1 MNIYIMVPAITG
13 FVSTIALIVAVRL
26 VLLSRS
32 ALNISGAFL
41 LITMVFSLMGY
52 LFQLVFHDLSSVL
65 FWQKIQVLGI
75 NFMYPAW
82 LIFILLLTGNR
93 KYICWRLLVVLFVFS
108 LFPIVVLSTPSISQ
122 WFVIT
127 NGLIPVGPY
136 NVLDQ
141 VLGWVVLF
149 STSVAT
155 IQGIIGTIILF
166 NQKKRLQSSFKP
178 QFFLLLFL
186 PILPFITIWVEI
198 TGNNP
203 VAPLSIFNLSI
214 IPVCAIITHTI
225 FSLRVGEE
233 YNRLKENVVNSMRS
247 AVLILDSNECIQYA
261 NPSAY
266 KLLNITNFLPQKAPL
281 SRILPEL
288 DKQLINIK
296 KQKKVGELIKLGDF
310 VFDIDV
316 KTTVDW
322 RGETINKM
330 VVLSNITERE
340 ELERTIIDH
349 NKTITHTNE
358 LLSGLAEV
366 NLHIQRTNNP
376 EDLFDI
382 LDKVFIR
389 IGVSCFITLID
400 QTSNDLFVYYLTSK
414 NDAIPKIEKIIG
426 KRISGYHIPEKYFPQ
441 IYNFFKGSTSE
452 KRADLLKEL
461 FQFEGLNPVLK
472 EAIRLMG
479 IDQDVN
485 MLTLQLKTSDITLGV
500 LGIWGNQLEDNDLP
514 TLRIFANQMASAI
527 ERHQLFQ
534 NEIIRSKELERSNR
548 LITSLVKIST
558 QMGTS
563 SDYSSSLKILGDEIE
578 ALELH
583 CVLGMLDETEE
594 TIIFKYS
601 SFSSKTLNYITK
613 LTGFDFVGYELPKKF
628 WPGTAVIKEGVPVW
642 YTNPIQIFRK
652 MFPQIS
658 ESVFNRIFGKLGIS
672 TNQNLCILPL
682 VLNAKV
688 VGVLPIWGRGIREKD
703 TATLLVFAHQVAEI
717 LQNTKGYEDEL
728 ARANKLSRSNAILIG
743 LSNVASHLETT
754 TELDDFYDSLGKE
767 LKRVN
772 IECMIGTIDK
782 DKKFMRMEYLS
793 ITPKIV
799 EWAIKNNVGIVKGL
813 TIPRKLWPTD
823 EAITKKIPFWDEDP
837 INNIVRMLPYIPK
850 DIIDKSFEYMGIKG
864 KFQMCYLPLII
875 NEEVVGILG
884 VWGSDLCIDDLPGLT
899 VFANQVST
907 SINNATL
914 YDQAQK
920 EIAYRT
926 ETEAR
931 IQESLAEKEVLLKE
945 VHHRVKN
952 NLQIIT
958 SLLNLQ
964 INQSKDTGLIEGLRE
979 SQGRVRAM
987 ALIHEK
993 LYQSDDLAQ
1002 ISMSSYI
1009 SSLTNAL
1016 STSYRIAP
1024 EKVVIQVETA
1034 NIRLDLDSAIPC
1046 GLIIN
1051 ELITNSLKYAFPDDS
1066 KGEIQVF
1073 FKEPQDG
1080 NYILIVK
1087 DNGVGLP
1094 HGLIPEKVSSL
1105 GLKLVS
1111 SLVRQIEGEL
1121 KVTNEV
1127 GVNYEISFS
1136 RMKKK

>member
-1 MNIYIMVPAITG
+1 MVPAVIG

-93 KYICWRLLVVLFVFS
+93 KYICWRLLVVLFVLS
-108 LFPIVVLSTPSISQ
+108 LFPNVVLSTPSICH

-141 VLGWVVLF
+141 SLGWAVLF
-149 STSVAT
+149 STIVAT
-155 IQGIIGTIILF
+155 IQGIIGSIILF
-166 NQKKRLQSSFKP
+166 NQKKRLQSSFIP
-178 QFFLLLFL
+178 QFFFLLIL
-186 PILPFITIWVEI
+186 PIIPFITIWAEI

-203 VAPLSIFNLSI
+203 IAPLSLFNLSI

-225 FSLRVGEE
+225 FTLRVGEE
-233 YNRLKENVVNSMRS
+233 YNKLKENVVNSMRS
-247 AVLILDSNECIQYA
+247 AVLILDSSECIQYA

-266 KLLNITNFLPQKAPL
+266 KLLNLPFNLPQKALL
-281 SRILPEL
+281 SSTLPEL
-288 DKQLINIK
+288 EKLVKNIK
-296 KQKKVGELIKLGDF
+296 SKKKTGDLIKLGDF

-330 VVLSNITERE
+330 IVLSNITERE
-340 ELERTIIDH
+340 ELEKTIIDH

-376 EDLFDI
+376 EDMFGI
-382 LDKVFIR
+382 LDKVFTK

-400 QTSNDLFVYYLTSK
+400 QTTNELFIYYLTSK
-414 NDAIPKIEKIIG
+414 SDAIPKIEKIIG
-426 KRISGYHIPEKYFPQ
+426 ERISGYHIPEKYFPQ

-461 FQFEGLNPVLK
+461 FQYQDLNPVLK

-500 LGIWGNQLEDNDLP
+500 LGMWGNQLEDHDLP

-527 ERHQLFQ
+527 ERHQLYQ
-534 NEIIRSKELERSNR
+534 NEILRSKELERSNR

-563 SDYSSSLKILGDEIE
+563 ADYSSTLEILGDEIE
-578 ALELH
+578 ALKLH
-583 CVLGMLDETEE
+583 CVLGLLDETEE

-601 SFSSKTLNYITK
+601 SFSSKTLK
-613 LTGFDFVGYELPKKF
+613 FLTRLAGFDLVGYHLHKKY
-628 WPGTAVIKEGVPVW
+628 WPGKSATELGVPVW

-658 ESVFNRIFGKLGIS
+658 ESVFTRIFEKLGIS
-672 TNQNLCILPL
+672 IDQNLCILPL
-682 VLNAKV
+682 IINGVT
-688 VGVLPIWGRGIREKD
+688 VGVLPIWGQGIQEKD

-717 LQNTKGYEDEL
+717 LQKTKGYEDEL
-728 ARANKLSRSNAILIG
+728 SRANKLSRSNAILIG

-813 TIPRKLWPTD
+813 TIPRRLWPTD

-837 INNIVRMLPYIPK
+837 INNIIRMLPFIPK
-850 DIIDKSFEYMGIKG
+850 DIINKSFDYMGIKG

-875 NEEVVGILG
+875 NEEVIGILG

-914 YDQAQK
+914 FDQAQK
-920 EIAYRT
+920 EIAYKT
-926 ETEAR
+926 ETEIR

-964 INQSKDTGLIEGLRE
+964 INQSKDTVLIEGLRE
-979 SQGRVRAM
+979 SQGRVKAM

-1002 ISMSSYI
+1002 ISMASYI

-1024 EKVVIQVETA
+1024 EKVEIHVDTA
-1034 NIRLDLDSAIPC
+1034 NIRLDLDTAIPC
-1046 GLIIN
+1046 GLIVN
-1051 ELITNSLKYAFPDDS
+1051 ELITNSLKYAFPDET
-1066 KGEIQVF
+1066 KGEIEVL
-1073 FKEPQDG
+1073 FKEPQNG
-1080 NYILIVK
+1080 KIKLIVK

-1094 HGLIPEKVSSL
+1094 KEIIPEKVSSL

-1111 SLVRQIEGEL
+1111 SLVRQIEGEM
-1121 KVTNEV
+1121 KVTNGV
-1127 GVNYEISFS
+1127 GVNYEINFS
-1136 RMKKK
+1136 SIQKK